1 MMVLQ
6 ACCHPSLISHLADQ
20 DLKSSHC
27 LNPMCDN
34 KIGFYSDLA
43 LCGGRDIRTFLRV
56 NGSIFGVES

>member
-43 LCGGRDIRTFLRV
+43 LCGGRDPHPNSQVREW
-56 NGSIFGVES
+56 SDCAK